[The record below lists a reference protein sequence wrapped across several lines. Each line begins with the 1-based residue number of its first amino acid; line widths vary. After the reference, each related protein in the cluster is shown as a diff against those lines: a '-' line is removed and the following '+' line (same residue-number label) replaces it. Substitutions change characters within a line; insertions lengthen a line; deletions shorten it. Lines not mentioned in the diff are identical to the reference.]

1 MCIYQVK
8 GNQSCIIESIP
19 PQMGLLKSMGMREG
33 MKVNVMTKQ
42 PFGGP
47 IVLQL
52 GRRSIAIS
60 KTLAEQI
67 RVKEV
72 I

>member
-1 MCIYQVK
+1 MSIYQLSR
-8 GNQSCIIESIP
+8 NNSCIIESLP
-19 PQMGLLKSMGMREG
+19 SLGLLKSLGMREG
-33 MKVNVMTKQ
+33 MKVNVMSKQ

-60 KTLAEQI
+60 KSVAELI
-67 RVKEV
+67 TVKEV